1 MRKSKDIF
9 ILLFLI
15 LAAVVI
21 GGFIAQLTSGISALK
36 WLTYGEA
43 ISFNYGNLNP
53 LIDLGIFKFNF
64 GFQLNVNILQ
74 IVLICI
80 SLLIYR
86 KVK

>member
-1 MRKSKDIF
+1 MKKSKDIF

-21 GGFIAQLTSGISALK
+21 GGFIAQLTLGIPALK

-43 ISFNYGNLNP
+43 ISFNYGNANP
-53 LIDLGIFKFNF
+53 LLDLGIFKFNF
-64 GFQLNVNILQ
+64 GFQFNVNILQ

-80 SLLIYR
+80 ALLVYR
-86 KVK
+86 KVR

>member
-1 MRKSKDIF
+1 MKKSKDIF

-21 GGFIAQLTSGISALK
+21 GGFIAQLTSGIAALK

-43 ISFNYGNLNP
+43 ISFNYGNANP
-53 LIDLGIFKFNF
+53 LLGLGIFKFNF
-64 GFQLNVNILQ
+64 GFQLNINILQ

-80 SLLIYR
+80 ALLVYR
-86 KVK
+86 KVR